1 MRADWSLFV
10 QGLNGMF
17 GDPYISFSAARLI
30 KQLIM
35 PENGRV
41 SKYILQFMKYAYDTG
56 WNNSALCTQFY
67 DNIAERI
74 KDQFTTHG
82 RPDRFDQLRL
92 KAIEY
97 DHRYWEREFEKRFTR
112 RITPRTDNPRSR
124 PSNST
129 NPNTSTTPNKSR
141 ENPDTTK
148 KSIIGPDGRL
158 TNEERTRRREENLC
172 LNCGKPGHIARAC
185 PSNTRQGRLTFSYQ
199 DTPDPEIDQEED
211 QPHDDIE
218 NEEEAPDEDEEDTTP
233 ENE

>member
-1 MRADWSLFV
+1 MRADWPLFV

-30 KQLIM
+30 KQLYM

-41 SKYILQFMKYAYDTG
+41 SKYILTFMKYAYDTG

-82 RPDRFDQLRL
+82 RPERFDQLRL

-112 RITPRTDNPRSR
+112 RINPRPDNPRSR
-124 PSNST
+124 QPNPPNSSV
-129 NPNTSTTPNKSR
+129 NPPTNKSR
-141 ENPDTTK
+141 DNSDTPK
-148 KSIIGPDGRL
+148 KKTTGPDGRL
-158 TNEERTRRREENLC
+158 TEEERTRRINENLC

-199 DTPDPEIDQEED
+199 ETPESDTEP
-211 QPHDDIE
+211 
-218 NEEEAPDEDEEDTTP
+218 EDEETQDNQEDDEGDPDDEDVDNNP
-233 ENE
+233 END